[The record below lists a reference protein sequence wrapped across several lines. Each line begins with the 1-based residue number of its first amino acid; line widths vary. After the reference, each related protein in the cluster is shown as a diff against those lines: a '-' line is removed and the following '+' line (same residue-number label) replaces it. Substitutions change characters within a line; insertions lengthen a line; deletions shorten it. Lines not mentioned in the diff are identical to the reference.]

1 MTVTNRELLKK
12 MLAKNIFS
20 QHVQEFDFEVEKVVH
35 SGFYGYATIYPKLDS
50 YVSFSKREVR
60 YEKFKLQDYKLKE
73 SDHFVLIAV
82 NKVSTKEDLINYLN
96 SVFLHSVQ
104 IRENNSLNSYQFT
117 LKLSDLKPFT
127 FNQPTSNY
135 IVKIQASENNDL
147 FYGSVTIKFI

>member
-73 SDHFVLIAV
+73 SDPFVLIAV

-117 LKLSDLKPFT
+117 LRLSDLKPFT
-127 FNQPTSNY
+127 FNQPTANY
-135 IVKIQASENNDL
+135 IVKLQASENNDL
-147 FYGSVTIKFI
+147 FYGSVNIKFI

>member
-35 SGFYGYATIYPKLDS
+35 SGFYGYATIFPKLDS

-73 SDHFVLIAV
+73 SDPFVLIAV

-147 FYGSVTIKFI
+147 FYGSVNIKFI

>member
-73 SDHFVLIAV
+73 SDPFVLIAV

-127 FNQPTSNY
+127 FNQPTANY
-135 IVKIQASENNDL
+135 IVKLQASENNDL
-147 FYGSVTIKFI
+147 FYGSVNIKFI